1 MRGWIVPIVFL
12 VLAVV
17 LLCGK
22 GGWLIAGYNTFS
34 KDEKEKVD
42 EKRLCRELGVLLL
55 VLAVIK
61 MIRLVTHFDFPA
73 VQVSLVVVVLFFVY
87 GGVKRKRKKK

>member
-1 MRGWIVPIVFL
+1 MRGWIVPIVF
-12 VLAVV
+12 
-17 LLCGK
+17 
-22 GGWLIAGYNTFS
+22 
-34 KDEKEKVD
+34 
-42 EKRLCRELGVLLL
+42 L

-73 VQVSLVVVVLFFVY
+73 VQVSLAVVVLFFVY